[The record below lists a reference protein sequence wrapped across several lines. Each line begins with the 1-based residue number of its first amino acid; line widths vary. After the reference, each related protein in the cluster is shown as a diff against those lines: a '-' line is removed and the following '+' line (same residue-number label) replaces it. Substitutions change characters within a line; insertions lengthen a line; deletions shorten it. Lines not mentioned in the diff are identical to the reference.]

1 MLVSVV
7 GDADLKLHVGFFF
20 FFVWF
25 FGGGVVCLFTSV
37 NRNPSVA

>member
-20 FFVWF
+20 FL
-25 FGGGVVCLFTSV
+25 FGFLEGGLFVCLHQLTV
-37 NRNPSVA
+37 TLL

>member
-7 GDADLKLHVGFFF
+7 GDADLKLHVGLFL
-20 FFVWF
+20 FVWF

>member
-7 GDADLKLHVGFFF
+7 GDADLKLHVGF

>member
-20 FFVWF
+20 L
-25 FGGGVVCLFTSV
+25 FGFLEGGLFVCLHQLTV
-37 NRNPSVA
+37 TLL